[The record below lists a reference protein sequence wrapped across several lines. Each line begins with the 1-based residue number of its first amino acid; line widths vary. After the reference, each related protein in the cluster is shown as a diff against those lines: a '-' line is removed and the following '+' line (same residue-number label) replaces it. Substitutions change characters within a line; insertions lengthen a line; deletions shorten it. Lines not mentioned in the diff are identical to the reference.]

1 MSRMGSSDEELL
13 GFRNE
18 EEPFKYDR
26 RRAERA
32 LENYG
37 DAFRHQL
44 VAARHMERW
53 ATELRER
60 PGALNPQF
68 VHGYVQALR
77 DVSARIRKCA
87 YLPGGELY
95 EEPRGNTGAFYMP
108 MPDVFGH
115 PDAYRRYTEYA
126 AKLEAAGVSDRFPA
140 VAELRS
146 IALELL
152 ADRYAAEDVAETP
165 SLVDDAVAEARRI
178 LEARRRERETANDG

>member
-1 MSRMGSSDEELL
+1 MSRMGLSDEELL
-13 GFRNE
+13 DFGNV
-18 EEPFKYDR
+18 EEPFEHDR

-32 LENYG
+32 LEEYG

-53 ATELRER
+53 AAELRER

-68 VHGYVQALR
+68 THGYVQALR
-77 DVSARIRKCA
+77 DVSTQIRKCA
-87 YLPGGELY
+87 YLPGGEFY
-95 EEPRGNTGAFYMP
+95 DESRGDTGAFYLP
-108 MPDVFGH
+108 TPDIFGH

-126 AKLEAAGVSDRFPA
+126 ATLEAAGVSDRFPA

-152 ADRYAAEDVAETP
+152 ADRYAAEDVAENP
-165 SLVDDAVAEARRI
+165 SLLDDAVAEARRI
-178 LEARRRERETANDG
+178 LEARRRERDETNE